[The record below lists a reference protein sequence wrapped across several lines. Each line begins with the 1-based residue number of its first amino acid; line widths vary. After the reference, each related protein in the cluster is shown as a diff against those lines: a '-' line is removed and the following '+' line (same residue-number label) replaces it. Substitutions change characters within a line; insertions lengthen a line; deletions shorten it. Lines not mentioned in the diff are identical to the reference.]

1 MKKIKRMANTMLVEE
16 PEETPITY
24 NRMLYQACQ
33 DEDVKLQFLSRNW
46 VKRLEKDGRVR
57 FVAGYKF
64 DLNPHGLGE
73 IFDDKYAL
81 FSILNYVG
89 VPVIEHAIVYR
100 PGNNRSFAQGCNTLD
115 YVRNYWLAHD
125 SDIVI
130 KPNNGTGGRRI
141 VRVQTEEE
149 LAPALMEVLSQSYSG
164 SMCPFYK
171 IQHEYRAV
179 MLDNEVRLSYMKTL
193 PDETSW
199 KFNLQQGSRSEDI
212 PAEKLPKITTL
223 AKQTSEAIGLRFGS
237 VDIIE
242 TEVGDF
248 MVMEVNSGVMVS
260 KFLKQHPDR
269 YPEVQAMFRDAIR
282 KMFEA

>member
-1 MKKIKRMANTMLVEE
+1 MTSTAPVEK

-33 DEDVKLQFLSRNW
+33 DEGVKLQFLSRNW
-46 VKRLEKDGRVR
+46 VKHLEKNGHVR
-57 FVAGYKF
+57 FITGYKF

-73 IFDDKYAL
+73 IIDDKYAL
-81 FSILNYVG
+81 FSVLKYAE
-89 VPVIEHAIVYR
+89 VPIIEHSIVYR
-100 PGNNRSFAQGCNTLD
+100 PGTSSSFAQGCNSLT
-115 YVRNYWLAHD
+115 YVRDYWAKHD
-125 SDIVI
+125 GDIVI

-171 IQHEYRAV
+171 IRHEYRAI

-199 KFNLQQGSRSEDI
+199 KFNLQRGSKSEDI
-212 PAEKLPKITTL
+212 PADRLPKIIAL

-242 TEVGDF
+242 TETGDF

-269 YPEVQAMFRDAIR
+269 YHEVYEMFRDAIR
-282 KMFEA
+282 KLFED